1 MSKLLDCLSDFTH
14 AMPENINYKCVLE
27 EIEHKSVFTEIQK
40 LENAVVS
47 DLSTNPLFP
56 VVIEYL
62 WNEFMKIK
70 YTDFKEGV

>member
-14 AMPENINYKCVLE
+14 SMPENINFRCILL

-40 LENAVVS
+40 LENTVIS

-56 VVIEYL
+56 VVIGIYEMSL
-62 WNEFMKIK
+62 
-70 YTDFKEGV
+70 